1 MGHPV
6 LKLTEQFRYRS
17 VFAAWPNVRT
27 YDGLL
32 KSHPS
37 TQTIVVNSQFT
48 NALKEVLC
56 VENATLDLG
65 NIVVS
70 VEGSLCE
77 VDEASKSRYN
87 DTHSHH
93 DITVITPYQAQA
105 MRIRQ
110 SLFKMGERGILGP
123 FEVPKVT
130 TIDSMQGK
138 ESRVIIYD

>member
-87 DTHSHH
+87 DPHRLFILQLLLANVRHGGIEVVTLQSSQHYGHH
-93 DITVITPYQAQA
+93 TLPSPSYEDPA
-105 MRIRQ
+105 
-110 SLFKMGERGILGP
+110 IL
-123 FEVPKVT
+123 
-130 TIDSMQGK
+130 I
-138 ESRVIIYD
+138 